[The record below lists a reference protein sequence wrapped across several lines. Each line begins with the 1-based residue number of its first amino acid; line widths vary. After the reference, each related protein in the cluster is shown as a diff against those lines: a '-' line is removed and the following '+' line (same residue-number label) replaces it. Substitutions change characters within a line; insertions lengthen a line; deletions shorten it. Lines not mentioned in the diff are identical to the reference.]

1 MTFREKLLALRARDH
16 LTQTALAT
24 AVGVTRQAVYMW
36 EKGQSYPEA
45 ETLLALRRLFGVSI
59 DALLDDTVSL
69 PEGETEIPAR
79 GGSVATQTAAP
90 RAASRPT
97 KPASA
102 APEEEQV
109 EEPYFEPFADTGAKT
124 PSEKGEKAA
133 PPTPAEGGSESRQE
147 PLRAKVKPSGAR
159 RSGSILDLFGAFL
172 RRRK

>member
-59 DALLDDTVSL
+59 DALLDDTISL
-69 PEGETEIPAR
+69 SEKEAEIPAR
-79 GGSVATQTAAP
+79 GSVATQTAAP

-97 KPASA
+97 KPALP

-109 EEPYFEPFADTGAKT
+109 EEPYFEPFADTEAKT
-124 PSEKGEKAA
+124 PSEKGKKTE
-133 PPTPAEGGSESRQE
+133 PPAPAEGGSESRQE